1 MLRYREQGQ
10 GQKKSTQ
17 PLFQAHFNDI
27 SSRTARDHTLFRYRN
42 AQIDLVP
49 LQSLVMCLQLCGDYN
64 PRMSSNSCWTQLKK
78 DEYSS

>member
-10 GQKKSTQ
+10 EQKKSMQ
-17 PLFQAHFNDI
+17 LLFQALFSDI
-27 SSRTARDHTLFRYRN
+27 SSHTARDHTLFQYRN
-42 AQIDLVP
+42 VQIDLV
-49 LQSLVMCLQLCGDYN
+49 LRQNLDMCLQLYGDYN